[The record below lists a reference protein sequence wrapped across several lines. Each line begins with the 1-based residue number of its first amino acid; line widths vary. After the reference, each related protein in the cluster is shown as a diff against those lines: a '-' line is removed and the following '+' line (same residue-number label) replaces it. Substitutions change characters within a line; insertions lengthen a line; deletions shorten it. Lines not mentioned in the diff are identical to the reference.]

1 MMEES
6 FWISVLR
13 KYLNNNQTICKYTLM
28 FDIQIYLFGS
38 ACIKNNP
45 NDLDVLLIYPSYKEV
60 KEALKLKEML
70 IFYMERLVEIQM
82 HVILLT
88 IQENKEIN
96 FVQKEHAVK
105 II

>member
-1 MMEES
+1 
-6 FWISVLR
+6 
-13 KYLNNNQTICKYTLM
+13 M